1 MFCIYDTILSSSQWH
16 SIIIS
21 FYKMTFS
28 HSPNLPTAIECVKSW
43 NKGSSSCMEGEDA
56 WQLRRDGPLGCYRAP
71 TRCPLEHGWV
81 VTLGGVTECLCEGS
95 SKEEHWVSMTS
106 MMITGGSVRCS
117 QEIWVSL
124 STAHD
129 FITIFLCS
137 LTFSLSLLPVY
148 VIFSTGALGYFPS
161 YTLGAMMAAQLYETA
176 KKEIPE
182 LEKKIE
188 KVW

>member
-1 MFCIYDTILSSSQWH
+1 
-16 SIIIS
+16 
-21 FYKMTFS
+21 
-28 HSPNLPTAIECVKSW
+28 
-43 NKGSSSCMEGEDA
+43 
-56 WQLRRDGPLGCYRAP
+56 
-71 TRCPLEHGWV
+71 
-81 VTLGGVTECLCEGS
+81 
-95 SKEEHWVSMTS
+95 MTS

-188 KVW
+188 KV